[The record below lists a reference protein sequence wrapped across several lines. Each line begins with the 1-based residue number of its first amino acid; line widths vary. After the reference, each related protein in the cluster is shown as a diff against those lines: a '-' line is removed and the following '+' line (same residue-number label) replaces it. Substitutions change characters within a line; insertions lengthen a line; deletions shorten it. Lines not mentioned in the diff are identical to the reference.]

1 MDFKKI
7 GEDVIKKAVQYGA
20 GEAEAVIESVK
31 AFSVSVRKAEVET
44 LQKSVS
50 KGLGLR
56 VFINKQL
63 GFSYTSDLSPE
74 SLEETVKKTIELAKI
89 TEAKPWQGLPDFGP
103 QPLTDLDLYDPE
115 IANVP
120 DEKKIA
126 IAREVERIALA
137 QDKRITNTEGGNF
150 SNTEREA
157 GLFNSKGVF
166 STLKETSCGF
176 GAYVIAGE
184 GDNMQGGGWSSY
196 KRFFKDLLPVE
207 DVAKKAAQ
215 RAVEMLGA
223 KPVETKKVP
232 VIFDRYAA
240 PSFWMGVLFALN
252 GDSVFRKTTFMTE
265 MLGKP
270 ISSPLITINDDPTTP
285 RFIASVPFDGEG
297 KNTQKNTIVDK
308 GVLKMFFYD
317 SQTARKAGVK
327 VNTLARRGGYKGGP
341 SAGFLCIIV
350 ENGKEEPAALF
361 KGIKEGLL
369 VTGMRGAG
377 TDVTTGAFSVGCSGF
392 WIVDGAKA
400 FPVDGV
406 TLGGTTLEILKAIDK
421 VANDIDMRGSLNS
434 PSFRVAEITVGGKK
448 AKPRMDVR
456 GKGGD

>member
-1 MDFKKI
+1 MDFKKT
-7 GEDVIKKAVQYGA
+7 GEDVIKRALKYGA
-20 GEAEAVIESVK
+20 DEAEAVIENVK
-31 AFSVSVRKAEVET
+31 EFSVNVRKGEVET

-56 VFINKQL
+56 VYINKAI

-74 SLEETVKKTIELAKI
+74 SLDETVKRTVDLAKI

-103 QPLTDLDLYDPE
+103 QPLADLNLYDPE
-115 IANVP
+115 IAGVA

-126 IAREVERIALA
+126 VAKEVERIAMA
-137 QDKRITNTEGGNF
+137 QDKRITNSEGGSF
-150 SNTEREA
+150 SDTEREA
-157 GLFNSKGVF
+157 GLFNSKGISYV
-166 STLKETSCGF
+166 LKETSCGF
-176 GAYVIAGE
+176 STYVIAGE

-196 KRFFKDLLPVE
+196 KRFYRELAAVE
-207 DVAKKAAQ
+207 DVAKTAAQ

-232 VIFDRYAA
+232 VVFDRYAA
-240 PSFWMGVLFALN
+240 PSFWMGILFALN

-265 MLGKP
+265 MLGKAIAP
-270 ISSPLITINDDPTTP
+270 ALITINDDPTLP
-285 RFIASVPFDGEG
+285 RFIASTPFDGEG
-297 KNTQKNTIVDK
+297 NVTRKNTIVDK
-308 GVLKMFFYD
+308 GILKTFYYD

-327 VNTLARRGGYKGGP
+327 ANTMARRYGYKGGP
-341 SAGFLCIIV
+341 SAGFLCIMV
-350 ENGKEEPAALF
+350 ENGKDAPAALF
-361 KGIKEGLL
+361 KDVKEGLL

-392 WIVDGAKA
+392 WIVDGAKS

-406 TLGGTTLEILKAIDK
+406 TLGGTTLDILKAIDK
-421 VANDIDMRGSLNS
+421 VANDLDLRGGLNS

-448 AKPRMDVR
+448 A
-456 GKGGD
+456 